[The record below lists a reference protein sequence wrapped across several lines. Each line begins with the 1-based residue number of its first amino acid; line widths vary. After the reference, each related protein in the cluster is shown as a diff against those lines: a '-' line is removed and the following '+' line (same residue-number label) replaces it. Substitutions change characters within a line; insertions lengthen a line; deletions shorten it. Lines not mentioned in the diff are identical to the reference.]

1 LTSTSPP
8 EIGYGLG
15 GKTVWVTGASRGL
28 GSRVAAALVHHG
40 AKVAVT
46 ARGADAL
53 DRLAE
58 ELGDSVVALP
68 GSVSSAEDVNGV
80 VDRIVERFG
89 TLDVLINNAGISP
102 TYLKAADLPE
112 QAWRETIDTNLT
124 GAFLCAQ
131 SAGRVMTGNG
141 GGVIVNISSMYG
153 RVGGDRLVAY
163 AASKGGLEAL
173 TRTLALEWA
182 PYGVRVNAVAPGYL
196 RTDLTNGLLDHERH
210 GAELLERVPLN
221 RFGETADVV
230 PSILHLASPLS
241 GYTTG
246 ATLVV
251 DGGWTAQ

>member
-1 LTSTSPP
+1 LTSVTPP
-8 EIGYGLG
+8 EVGYGLA
-15 GKTVWVTGASRGL
+15 GKAVWVTGASRGL
-28 GSRVAAALVHHG
+28 GRRVAMALVQHG

-46 ARGADAL
+46 ARGAGDL

-58 ELGDSVVALP
+58 ELGDSVVAMP
-68 GSVSSAEDVNGV
+68 GSVSQAGDVNAV
-80 VDRIVERFG
+80 VERIVAEFG

-102 TYLKAADLPE
+102 AYLKAADLSE
-112 QAWRETIDTNLT
+112 EDWRQTIDTNLT

-131 SAGRVMTGNG
+131 SAGRVMTANG
-141 GGVIVNISSMYG
+141 SGVIVNISSVYG
-153 RVGGDRLVAY
+153 QVGGDRLVAY

-196 RTDLTNGLLDHERH
+196 RTDLTNGLLDHGRH
-210 GAELLERVPLN
+210 GAELLGRVPLN
-221 RFGETADVV
+221 RFGETADIV